1 MEYHRIETRSPRR
14 GGSYYGYDSDYDDNY
29 YWPIYLYIIVS
40 LLVLMASLFFW
51 SLVFYSVRG
60 ERQRETA
67 AQWPNQS
74 GWAYR

>member
-14 GGSYYGYDSDYDDNY
+14 GSSYYGYDDDYDDNY

-40 LLVLMASLFFW
+40 VLALMASLFFW

-60 ERQRETA
+60 ETTGYCCPMA
-67 AQWPNQS
+67 
-74 GWAYR
+74 